1 MKLDRLAR
9 VFGALMIAAAGLAG
23 TSMAKAE
30 ELVVYTA
37 LEDDQ
42 LAAYKDAFESA
53 NPDITINWVRDSTG
67 VITSRLL
74 AEKDNPQ
81 ADVIWGLAAT
91 SLLVLDDEGM
101 LQGYSPVGVEA
112 LKPSFVDQVNSPP
125 HWVGMD
131 AWISAICYNTA
142 EGALRNIPAPTS
154 WADLVKPI
162 YKGHITMPN
171 PGSSGTGYLTVS
183 AILQQMG
190 EEDGWAYLDALHNN
204 IAVYLHSGSKP
215 CVAAAQ
221 GEYVIGISFEYRAAR
236 EKSKGAPIDIVIP
249 AEGAGWDMEAS
260 AIIAG
265 TDKLDAAQRLLDF
278 SVTIAA
284 NELYNE
290 SYAVV
295 AMPGVSRT
303 IQNYPME
310 AEELMIENDF
320 AWAAANRERI
330 LAEWQARYGSKD
342 APK

>member
-1 MKLDRLAR
+1 MTHRLR
-9 VFGALMIAAAGLAG
+9 RLLGALVVAAAGTVGLSTAQ
-23 TSMAKAE
+23 AE
-30 ELVVYTA
+30 DLVVYTA

-91 SLLVLDDEGM
+91 SLLVLDAEGM
-101 LQGYSPVGVEA
+101 LEGYAPAGVEN
-112 LKPSFVDQVNSPP
+112 LKPGFVDQVNNPP
-125 HWVGMD
+125 RWVGMD
-131 AWISAICYNTA
+131 AWISAICYNAA
-142 EGALRNIPAPTS
+142 EGALRNIPAPTG
-154 WADLVKPI
+154 WADLLKPI

-171 PGSSGTGYLTVS
+171 PGSSGTGFLMVS

-190 EEDGWAYLDALHNN
+190 EEEGWKYLDALHEN

-221 GEYVIGISFEYRAAR
+221 GEYVIGLSFEYRGTQ
-236 EKSKGAPIDIVIP
+236 EKNKGAPIEVIIP
-249 AEGAGWDMEAS
+249 ADGAGWDMEAS

-265 TDKLDAAQRLLDF
+265 TDKLEAAQRLIDY
-278 SVTIAA
+278 SVSQEA
-284 NELYNE
+284 NELYNQ

-295 AMPGVSRT
+295 AMPGVSRV
-303 IQNYPME
+303 IPNYPAN

-320 AWAAANRERI
+320 SWAALNRERI
-330 LAEWQARYGSKD
+330 LAEWQTRYGSKD

>member
-1 MKLDRLAR
+1 MTVHRLAR
-9 VFGALMIAAAGLAG
+9 VLGALTVAAVAWTASA
-23 TSMAKAE
+23 TAQAE
-30 ELVVYTA
+30 DLVVYTA

-42 LAAYKDAFESA
+42 LAAYKEAFESA

-81 ADVIWGLAAT
+81 ADVIWGLSAT
-91 SLLVLDDEGM
+91 SLLVLDGEGM
-101 LQGYSPVGVEA
+101 LEGYAPVGVEA
-112 LKPSFVDQVNSPP
+112 LKPSFVDQANSPP

-142 EGALRNIPAPTS
+142 EGALRNIPAPAS
-154 WADLVKPI
+154 WADLLKPI

-190 EEDGWAYLDALHNN
+190 EEEGWAYLDKLHEN

-221 GEYVIGISFEYRAAR
+221 GEYVIGISFEYRAAK
-236 EKSKGAPIDIVIP
+236 EKSKGAPIEVIIP

-265 TDKLDAAQRLLDF
+265 TDKLEAAQRLLDF
-278 SVTIAA
+278 SVTLAA

-295 AMPGVSRT
+295 AMPGVSKV
-303 IQNYPME
+303 IPNYPVE
-310 AEELMIENDF
+310 AESLMIENDF
-320 AWAAANRERI
+320 VWAANNRERI
-330 LAEWQARYGSKD
+330 LAEWQTRYGSKD

>member
-1 MKLDRLAR
+1 MKLDRLTR
-9 VFGALMIAAAGLAG
+9 VLGALMIAAAGLAG
-23 TSMAKAE
+23 AATANAE
-30 ELVVYTA
+30 DITVYTA

-42 LAAYKDAFESA
+42 LAAYKEAFESA

-81 ADVIWGLAAT
+81 ADAIWGLAAT
-91 SLLVLDDEGM
+91 SLLVLDAEGM
-101 LQGYSPVGVEA
+101 LEGYAPVGVEA
-112 LKPSFVDQVNSPP
+112 LKPGFVDQVNSPP

-142 EGALRNIPAPTS
+142 EGALRNIPAPTG
-154 WADLVKPI
+154 WNDLLLPI

-171 PGSSGTGYLTVS
+171 PGSSGTGFLMVS

-190 EEDGWAYLDALHNN
+190 EEEGWAYLDALHEN

-221 GEYVIGISFEYRAAR
+221 GEYVIGLSFEYRASK
-236 EKSKGAPIDIVIP
+236 EKTKGAPIDVIIP

-265 TDKLDAAQRLLDF
+265 TDNLEAAQRLLDY
-278 SVTIAA
+278 SVTVEA

-295 AMPGVSRT
+295 AMPGVSKV

-310 AEELMIENDF
+310 AEGLMIDNDF

>member
-9 VFGALMIAAAGLAG
+9 VLGALMIAAAGLAG
-23 TSMAKAE
+23 VATAKAE
-30 ELVVYTA
+30 DVVVYTA

-42 LAAYKDAFESA
+42 LAAYKEAFESA

-91 SLLVLDDEGM
+91 SLLVLDGEGM
-101 LQGYSPVGVEA
+101 LEGYSPVGVEA

-125 HWVGMD
+125 RWVGMD

-142 EGALRNIPAPTS
+142 EGALRNIPAPTG
-154 WADLVKPI
+154 WADLLKPI

-171 PGSSGTGYLTVS
+171 PGSSGTGFLIVS

-190 EEDGWAYLDALHNN
+190 EDEGWAYLDALHEN
-204 IAVYLHSGSKP
+204 ISVYLHSGSKP

-221 GEYVIGISFEYRAAR
+221 GEYVIGLSFEYRAAK
-236 EKSKGAPIDIVIP
+236 EKSKGAPIDIIVP
-249 AEGAGWDMEAS
+249 VEGAGWDMEAS

-265 TDKLDAAQRLLDF
+265 TDMLDAAQRVLDY

-284 NELYNE
+284 NELYNK

-295 AMPGVSRT
+295 AMPGVSNV
-303 IQNYPME
+303 IENYPDG

-330 LAEWQARYGSKD
+330 LAEWQTRYGSKD

>member
-9 VFGALMIAAAGLAG
+9 VFGAFMIATAGLAG
-23 TSMAKAE
+23 AATANAE
-30 ELVVYTA
+30 DITVYTA

-42 LAAYKDAFESA
+42 LAAYKEAFESA

-81 ADVIWGLAAT
+81 ADAIWGLAAT
-91 SLLVLDDEGM
+91 SLLVLDAEGM
-101 LQGYSPVGVEA
+101 LEGYSPVGVEA

-131 AWISAICYNTA
+131 AWISAICYNNA
-142 EGALRNIPAPTS
+142 EGALRNIPAPTG
-154 WADLVKPI
+154 WADLLNPI

-171 PGSSGTGYLTVS
+171 PGSSGTGFLMVS
-183 AILQQMG
+183 AILQMMG
-190 EEDGWAYLDALHNN
+190 EEEGWAYLDALHEN

-221 GEYVIGISFEYRAAR
+221 GEYVIGLSFEYRAAK
-236 EKSKGAPIDIVIP
+236 EKSKGAPIDVIIP
-249 AEGAGWDMEAS
+249 VEGAGWDMEAS

-278 SVTIAA
+278 SVTVAA
-284 NELYNE
+284 NELYNQ

-295 AMPGVSRT
+295 AMEGVSNV
-303 IQNYPME
+303 IENYPME
-310 AEELMIENDF
+310 AEGLMFENDF

-330 LAEWQARYGSKD
+330 IAEWQTRYGSKD

>member
-1 MKLDRLAR
+1 MKLDRLSR
-9 VFGALMIAAAGLAG
+9 VLGALMIAAVGIAGAA
-23 TSMAKAE
+23 TANAE
-30 ELVVYTA
+30 DITVYTA

-42 LAAYKDAFESA
+42 LAAYKEAFESA

-74 AEKDNPQ
+74 AEKENPQ

-91 SLLVLDDEGM
+91 SLLVLDAEGM
-101 LQGYSPVGVEA
+101 LEGYAPVGVEA
-112 LKPSFVDQVNSPP
+112 LKPGFVDQVNSPP

-142 EGALRNIPAPTS
+142 EGALRNIPEPTS
-154 WADLVKPI
+154 WADLLNPI
-162 YKGHITMPN
+162 YRNHITMPN
-171 PGSSGTGYLTVS
+171 PGSSGTGFLMVS

-190 EEDGWAYLDALHNN
+190 EEEGWAYLDALHEN

-221 GEYVIGISFEYRAAR
+221 GEYPIGLSFEYRGTQ
-236 EKSKGAPIDIVIP
+236 EKNKGAPINVIIP
-249 AEGAGWDMEAS
+249 ADGAGWDMEAS
-260 AIIAG
+260 AIMKG
-265 TDKLDAAQRLLDF
+265 TDQLDAAQRVLDY

-284 NELYNE
+284 NELYNQ
-290 SYAVV
+290 SYQVV
-295 AMPGVSRT
+295 AMPGVSRV
-303 IQNYPME
+303 IPNYPAN

>member
-1 MKLDRLAR
+1 MKLDRLTR
-9 VFGALMIAAAGLAG
+9 VLGALMIAAAGMAG
-23 TSMAKAE
+23 AATANAE
-30 ELVVYTA
+30 DITVYTA

-42 LAAYKDAFESA
+42 LAAYKEAFESA

-91 SLLVLDDEGM
+91 SLLVLDAEGM
-101 LQGYSPVGVEA
+101 LEGYAPVGVEA
-112 LKPSFVDQVNSPP
+112 LKPGFVDQVNSPP

-131 AWISAICYNTA
+131 AWISAICFNTA
-142 EGALRNIPAPTS
+142 EGSLRNIPEPTG
-154 WADLVKPI
+154 WADLLNPI

-171 PGSSGTGYLTVS
+171 PGSSGTGFLMVS

-190 EEDGWAYLDALHNN
+190 EEDGWAYLDALHEN

-221 GEYVIGISFEYRAAR
+221 GEYPIGLSFEYRGTQ
-236 EKSKGAPIDIVIP
+236 EKNKGAPINVIIP
-249 AEGAGWDMEAS
+249 ADGAGWDMEAS

-265 TDKLDAAQRLLDF
+265 TDQLDAAQRVLDY

-284 NELYNE
+284 NELYNQ
-290 SYAVV
+290 SYQVV
-295 AMPGVSRT
+295 AMPGVSRV
-303 IQNYPME
+303 IPNYPE
-310 AEELMIENDF
+310 GAEELMIDNDF

-330 LAEWQARYGSKD
+330 LAEWQTRYGSKD

>member
-1 MKLDRLAR
+1 MTVHRLAR
-9 VFGALMIAAAGLAG
+9 VLGALTVAAVAWTASA
-23 TSMAKAE
+23 TAQAE
-30 ELVVYTA
+30 DLVVYTA

-42 LAAYKDAFESA
+42 LATYKEAFESG

-91 SLLVLDDEGM
+91 SLLVLDAEGM
-101 LQGYSPVGVEA
+101 LEGYAPAGVEA
-112 LKPSFVDQVNSPP
+112 LKPGFVDQVNSPP

-142 EGALRNIPAPTS
+142 EGALRNIPAPTG
-154 WADLVKPI
+154 WNDLLKPI

-171 PGSSGTGYLTVS
+171 PGSSGTGFLMVS

-190 EEDGWAYLDALHNN
+190 EEEGWAYLDKLHEN
-204 IAVYLHSGSKP
+204 ISVYLHSGSKP

-221 GEYVIGISFEYRAAR
+221 GEYTIGLSFEYRAAR
-236 EKSKGAPIDIVIP
+236 EKTKGAPIDIIIP

-265 TDKLDAAQRLLDF
+265 TDQLEAAQRLLDF
-278 SVTIAA
+278 SVTLAA

-295 AMPGVSRT
+295 AMPGVSKV
-303 IQNYPME
+303 IPNYPVE
-310 AEELMIENDF
+310 AESLMIENDF
-320 AWAAANRERI
+320 NWAANNRERI
-330 LAEWQARYGSKD
+330 LAEWQTRYGSKD